1 MSFRQKIALVSVVTL
16 LLMYGWYFA
25 ELWRAR
31 AAGDPSIAGTLGLA
45 LTTVLGVALLQIV
58 GTALVAIFSAERQA
72 PMDERERLIAVR
84 SQQGAYWVL
93 LAGALAAAASGFFR
107 LAALDV
113 ANIALLAV
121 VLAEIVRYGG
131 YVLLHRAA

>member
-1 MSFRQKIALVSVVTL
+1 MSFRQKIAVISVAAL

-25 ELWRAR
+25 EAWRAHQ
-31 AAGDPSIAGTLGLA
+31 AGETGIAGSLSRAIVTVMGVTA
-45 LTTVLGVALLQIV
+45 LQGIGA
-58 GTALVAIFSAERQA
+58 ALVAIFSADRQA
-72 PMDERERLIAVR
+72 PMDERERLLSAR
-84 SQQGAYWVL
+84 AQQGAYWVL
-93 LAGALAAAASGFFR
+93 LIGALAAAASGFLR
-107 LAALDV
+107 LSAMDV